1 MDTALRENRI
11 MSKNMPVNALQ
22 GLNLDFAAMDKG
34 MGEEFM
40 EILKNESIRTV
51 FQPIISLKSGELLGY
66 EALSRGPDNSVF
78 KNPEKLFDFA
88 RAYGRLWDLELLCRI
103 KALENYSKYSSPSLI
118 FLNVD
123 PHIIDDEKFRKGF
136 TKDFLREFKIN
147 PENVVFE
154 ITEKN
159 SVIDITNFKKVIN
172 NYKDQGYKIAI
183 DDAGSG
189 YSGLKLIADIHPH
202 YIKLDMNL
210 IRDID
215 KDGLKYT
222 LIKTLYDFCVITD
235 IKLIAEGIETE
246 NELNSLI
253 EIGIDYGQGYLIRKP
268 SEDLPQIGEEL
279 IGYLKARNTRK
290 KEMYLS
296 KPDSVYVGNICRMTP
311 VVGTKS
317 TGADVLELFN
327 SNPSL
332 HGIPVV
338 ENDKLCGLIMKEKF
352 FAKLGT
358 QYGFALYIN
367 RPVGILM
374 DNRPLTVDYET
385 TIDNVSKMAMVRLDE
400 NLYDYMI
407 VTRESRY
414 IGIVTVKDLLE
425 KMTELEV
432 NYARHLNPLSGLP
445 GNILIERRL
454 NEAISSG
461 SPFTI
466 LYIDINN
473 FKAYNDTYGFEKGDM
488 VLQSFAELLKE
499 CTDSEYLNNS
509 FVGHIGGDD
518 FIVILESYDTEA
530 FCRRFI
536 EAFEKRI
543 PGFYA
548 SEDIKKG
555 HVMTPNRHG
564 ELEAFGLI
572 GLSIAGVSNR
582 ERIFTDVFEL
592 SEFSSKIKRKC
603 KEEKRSC
610 YFII

>member
-1 MDTALRENRI
+1 
-11 MSKNMPVNALQ
+11 
-22 GLNLDFAAMDKG
+22 
-34 MGEEFM
+34 M
-40 EILKNESIRTV
+40 EILKNGSIRTV
-51 FQPIISLKSGELLGY
+51 FQPIVSLKNGELLGY

-88 RAYGRLWDLELLCRI
+88 RMYGRLWDLEFLCRI
-103 KALENYSKYSSPSLI
+103 KALGNYSKYSNPSLI

-123 PHIIDDEKFRKGF
+123 PRIIDDEKFRKGF

-215 KDGLKYT
+215 KDGLKYA
-222 LIKTLYDFCVITD
+222 LIRTFYDFCRITD

-253 EIGIDYGQGYLIRKP
+253 EIGIDYGQGYLIRRP
-268 SEDLPQIGEEL
+268 SEELPSVSEEFAAY
-279 IGYLKARNTRK
+279 IKARNARK
-290 KEMYLS
+290 KELYLS
-296 KPDSVYVGNICRMTP
+296 KPGTVYVGDICRRSP

-327 SNPSL
+327 NNPSL

-338 ENDKLCGLIMKEKF
+338 EDDKLYGLIMKEKF

-367 RPVGILM
+367 RPCGILT
-374 DNRPLTVDYET
+374 DNRPLTVEYET

-400 NLYDYMI
+400 NLYDYVV
-407 VTRESRY
+407 VTKNSKY
-414 IGIVTVKDLLE
+414 LGIVTVKDLLE

-445 GNILIERRL
+445 GNILIECRL
-454 NEAISSG
+454 NEIIGGS

-466 LYIDINN
+466 LYMDINN
-473 FKAYNDTYGFEKGDM
+473 FKVYNDIYGFEKGDK
-488 VLQSFAELLKE
+488 VLQSFTELLKA
-499 CTDSEYLNNS
+499 CVDSEYPNNS
-509 FVGHIGGDD
+509 FIGHIGGDD

-530 FCRRFI
+530 FCSKLI
-536 EAFEKRI
+536 ESFEKSI
-543 PGFYA
+543 PSHYT
-548 SEDIKKG
+548 SEDMVKG
-555 HVMTPNRHG
+555 CVTTANRHG
-564 ELEAFGLI
+564 EMETFGFI
-572 GLSIAGVSNR
+572 GLAIAGVSNKELTFR
-582 ERIFTDVFEL
+582 DVFEL
-592 SEFSSKIKRKC
+592 SEYSSKIKKKC
-603 KEEKRSC
+603 KEMKKSC
-610 YFII
+610 FFIV